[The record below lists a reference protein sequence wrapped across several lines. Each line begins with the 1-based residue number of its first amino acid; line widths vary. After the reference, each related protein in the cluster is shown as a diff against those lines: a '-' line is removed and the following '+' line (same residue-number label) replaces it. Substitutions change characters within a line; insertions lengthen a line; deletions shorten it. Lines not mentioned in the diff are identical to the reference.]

1 MEYLD
6 EGGSLDPE
14 AVMMSDFLA
23 QHRDELIGRCISKV
37 AKRPFRLATT
47 SQLRN
52 GIPLFLAQLQR
63 TLEAEHRDEA
73 VESLKISGESGGGA
87 STDSEMGIGAS
98 EHGRQLS
105 ALGYTVDQVVHDYG
119 DLCQALTE
127 MASEQ
132 GAPIAVTEFQ
142 TLNRCLDNAIAVAV
156 LAFSSQR
163 DLSKAA
169 RADADAE
176 MRQSSVLHQL
186 RSSLATAHYAAAA
199 LELGNL
205 PMSGATG
212 HILKRSLAAM
222 RTQLG
227 ETGAPPAQEG

>member
-1 MEYLD
+1 
-6 EGGSLDPE
+6 
-14 AVMMSDFLA
+14 MMSDFLA
-23 QHRDELIGRCISKV
+23 QHHEALIGRCISKV

-47 SQLRN
+47 PQLRN

-63 TLEAEHRDEA
+63 TLEAEYREEP
-73 VESLKISGESGGGA
+73 VESLRISGESGGGA
-87 STDSEMGIGAS
+87 STDSEMGISAS

-119 DLCQALTE
+119 DLCQAVTE
-127 MASEQ
+127 MAFEQ

-163 DLSKAA
+163 ELSNVA

-176 MRQSSVLHQL
+176 VRQSTVFHQL
-186 RSSLATAHYAAAA
+186 RSSLAMAHYAATA

-205 PMSGATG
+205 PVSGATG
-212 HILKRSLAAM
+212 QLLKKSLAAM
-222 RTQLG
+222 RTQLREAAAAPMG
-227 ETGAPPAQEG
+227 ED